1 MNNEWDIWMRYISL
15 LILRLYGKNTAS
27 KSAVEE
33 KREKHLNFKLRSN
46 LSFNKCS
53 CFLGNKW
60 NLKFYFFLC
69 RALYSVI

>member
-1 MNNEWDIWMRYISL
+1 MRYISL

-53 CFLGNKW
+53 CFLGNK
-60 NLKFYFFLC
+60 
-69 RALYSVI
+69 